1 MLFKIFS
8 LLFFSRDKS
17 LKIRHSLLNQH
28 TFDYTEDSKADSFL
42 FFREIKYLFNR
53 LNLNSKKECFNGVG
67 IFILSDTHKT
77 KSLNFINSVD
87 EIDFVLTKD
96 DLIRSKNF
104 FERFFMLFI
113 ISIISLV
120 TLPLS
125 GLEKFNKLN
134 LILFSRHFINA
145 MIIGNR
151 LKNKCKKLYYF
162 HTHDPDANL
171 NISLLEHL
179 NIEVIAIPN
188 SNPLFMYNSN
198 LIAKNY
204 FLTLGY
210 QIEEFNFF
218 YKRENKSFIF
228 QEIPFLKFYYNDFI
242 KKRKKLCYY
251 SHCSW
256 LRILKNQ
263 NLPNFNDVLMELKL
277 LEGIKK
283 MKLLRKYQVTVCLHP
298 KEKATK
304 KIHTQ
309 SKEYYKNIFGNNVK
323 FYKDTSYN
331 SFNEYEVGF
340 GSLTSIL
347 FERIQCA
354 HKTLIFFEKLTS
366 FPLPN
371 SKFNNFLTDNLSKL
385 ESRIDKLIF
394 LDDDYMKIENSIY
407 TYLNK

>member
-1 MLFKIFS
+1 M
-8 LLFFSRDKS
+8 
-17 LKIRHSLLNQH
+17 NQH

-42 FFREIKYLFNR
+42 FFREVKYLFNR

-113 ISIISLV
+113 IFVISLI

-125 GLEKFNKLN
+125 FLKKFNKLN

-171 NISLLEHL
+171 NISLLEHI
-179 NIEVIAIPN
+179 NIQVIAIPN

-198 LIAKNY
+198 LIAKKY

-218 YKRENKSFIF
+218 YKKENKSFIF
-228 QEIPFLKFYYNDFI
+228 QETPSLKFFYNDFI
-242 KKRKKLCYY
+242 KKKRKKLCYY

-263 NLPNFNDVLMELKL
+263 NLPKFNDVLMELRL
-277 LEGIKK
+277 LEGIKEK
-283 MKLLRKYQVTVCLHP
+283 KLLRKYQVTVCLHP

-304 KIHTQ
+304 EIYTQ

-323 FYKDTSYN
+323 FYSDISYN

-354 HKTLIFFEKLTS
+354 HKTLIFFEKLIS